1 VSDRVVLA
9 DTAANNGTD
18 AIVGFTAGATAAGG
32 DVLVIDAFRDAVAMN
47 AKLTANPGAGV
58 TVETDVNLL
67 VDIVDGNDITTAAG
81 LTAAVAAGGEYANI
95 DMGNSSSAVFVT
107 AVNSSSTTQYVFY
120 ATSDGAGAITAT
132 LIGTISN
139 VDIDNFVAANFNI

>member
-1 VSDRVVLA
+1 
-9 DTAANNGTD
+9 
-18 AIVGFTAGATAAGG
+18 
-32 DVLVIDAFRDAVAMN
+32 
-47 AKLTANPGAGV
+47 
-58 TVETDVNLL
+58 
-67 VDIVDGNDITTAAG
+67 
-81 LTAAVAAGGEYANI
+81 
-95 DMGNSSSAVFVT
+95 VT